1 MGRNQF
7 LRILARRWYILVV
20 ALLCSIAAI
29 SSTASA
35 RGVYDARLALVFL
48 PPTSATI
55 DNNTLGSNSTAES
68 LVEFAGIVEREYHG
82 NAPRTR
88 FSSTD
93 ATLYGAGIR
102 SGTQVFQPNS
112 GGQWTKNF
120 NEATLIV
127 ESVES
132 TRAGAVATVNKVIAE
147 IQSIA
152 ARRQAD
158 AGVAPQNQI
167 SVIVSDETSRV
178 FYIDGDARRAAAAL
192 LALGLGGGVGAAIAV
207 DRWVVKRR
215 ARRQLAVD

>member
-1 MGRNQF
+1 MGRHQF

-29 SSTASA
+29 SWTGSA

-55 DNNTLGSNSTAES
+55 DNNTLGSNSTAKS
-68 LVEFAGIVEREYHG
+68 LIEFAGIVEREYHG

-88 FSSTD
+88 FSSPD
-93 ATLYGAGIR
+93 ATLYGAGIH

-112 GGQWTKNF
+112 GGQWSSRF

-127 ESVES
+127 EAVES
-132 TRAGAVATVNKVIAE
+132 NREDAVAAAHTVIGE

-152 ARRQAD
+152 ARRQAA
-158 AGVAPQNQI
+158 AGVAPQNSI
-167 SVIVSDETSRV
+167 SLIISDETSRV
-178 FYIDGDARRAAAAL
+178 HYVDGDARRAAAAL

-207 DRWVVKRR
+207 DRWIVNRR
-215 ARRQLAVD
+215 VRRQLAVD